1 MNSQSQCAARPL
13 EAQAPSGATA
23 AMAPDGAPPGPSAT
37 QCGQGAEGLSCGQM
51 AESPE
56 GRAQNSTAESR
67 RLDSWKEIASF
78 LGRGIRTVQR
88 WEREEGLPVHRL
100 PHAHRGSVFAHAN
113 ELSAWWEHRQTH
125 TEPAL
130 QTPLRTDSEARVDR
144 VTITAAATSWPA
156 LSSDARMIVYVSDAG
171 QDGDAPQLWLQQIG
185 GAAVQLTSGLHDCA
199 EPSFFGD
206 DTRVAF
212 SASGDSTSN
221 VYEIPALG
229 GPPRVIR
236 RAARNG
242 RFSPDGKWLAYI
254 ALAPRINLRLAP
266 VAGGGAERTLATDLL
281 DISSARWSDDSR
293 HLLVVAHPNSSVDL
307 DCWAVPVDGG
317 TPVDTGVFRR
327 GRQQGLIVI
336 TMPPAWAADS
346 IFYSAAGRQGV
357 HVWRQRV
364 SPTLEAIGTS
374 EAMTPGGDWAYCPTT
389 ARGRLSFVGTHA
401 DINLWSIA
409 IDAGTGTADGP
420 LRRLTRGAGFISH
433 LTLSESGRSLAY
445 FAAGTSGGELHVRD
459 LESGADT
466 VIGVG
471 PDRGFP
477 VISAEGERIACSALV
492 PGPPVQRPVL
502 LTSVATGEMRLVC
515 EDCGGRPRQWLD
527 ERTLVIETFGAGL
540 NAFLALDTRDGSP
553 RPLLSSAT
561 RRLSNPRVSPDQ
573 RWLAFDMATPGGS
586 PAVGIA
592 RVDSRATLEETEW
605 VSVAASAS
613 HPFWSRDGH
622 MLYYLPT
629 TPSVDIRNGVAARRF
644 DPSSGRV
651 EGEAF
656 PILNLTETIVPAMV
670 TSVAP
675 IAAPDQIVFVLGN
688 FRGDIWIRDV

>member
-1 MNSQSQCAARPL
+1 MAHRRDLRDSNADR
-13 EAQAPSGATA
+13 APKGYPAGS
-23 AMAPDGAPPGPSAT
+23 MAK
-37 QCGQGAEGLSCGQM
+37 
-51 AESPE
+51 SPE
-56 GRAQNSTAESR
+56 GRPQNSAAESR

-100 PHAHRGSVFAHAN
+100 PHAQRGSVFAHAN
-113 ELSAWWEHRQTH
+113 ELSAWWERRQINA
-125 TEPAL
+125 EPAP

-144 VTITAAATSWPA
+144 VTITAAATFWPA

-171 QDGDAPQLWLQQIG
+171 QDGGAPQLWLQQIG

-212 SASGDSTSN
+212 SASGESTQN

-254 ALAPRINLRLAP
+254 ALEPRATLRLAP
-266 VAGGGAERTLATDLL
+266 VAGGGAERTLATDLV

-336 TMPPAWAADS
+336 TMPPAWAGDS

-357 HVWRQRV
+357 SVWRQRV
-364 SPTLEAIGTS
+364 SLALESIGAP
-374 EAMTPGGDWAYCPTT
+374 ERMTPGGDWAFFPTA

-409 IDAGTGTADGP
+409 IDASTGRAHGP

-433 LTLSESGRSLAY
+433 LTLSEDGRSLAY
-445 FAAGTSGGELHVRD
+445 FAARTSGGELHVRD
-459 LESGADT
+459 LESGSDT
-466 VIGVG
+466 VIGA
-471 PDRGFP
+471 DAERGFP
-477 VISAEGERIACSALV
+477 VISAEGERMACSALV

-502 LTSVATGEMRLVC
+502 LTSIATGEMRLVC

-540 NAFLALDTRDGSP
+540 NAFLALDTRDGSQ
-553 RPLLSSAT
+553 RPLLSSMT
-561 RRLSNPRVSPDQ
+561 RRLSNPRVSPDR
-573 RWLAFDMATPGGS
+573 RWLAFDAATPGGS
-586 PAVGIA
+586 PAVAIA
-592 RVDSRATLEETEW
+592 RVDSRAP
-605 VSVAASAS
+605 SRRPSGSPSRASAS
-613 HPFWSRDGH
+613 HPFWSRDGR

-629 TPSVDIRNGVAARRF
+629 TPSVDIRNRCSGAAVR
-644 DPSSGRV
+644 
-651 EGEAF
+651 
-656 PILNLTETIVPAMV
+656 
-670 TSVAP
+670 SVKRP
-675 IAAPDQIVFVLGN
+675 
-688 FRGDIWIRDV
+688 R

>member
-1 MNSQSQCAARPL
+1 
-13 EAQAPSGATA
+13 
-23 AMAPDGAPPGPSAT
+23 
-37 QCGQGAEGLSCGQM
+37 M

-56 GRAQNSTAESR
+56 GLPQNSAAESR

-88 WEREEGLPVHRL
+88 WEREEGLPVRRL
-100 PHAHRGSVFAHAN
+100 PHAQRGSVFAHAN
-113 ELSAWWEHRQTH
+113 ELSAWWERRQITA
-125 TEPAL
+125 EPAP

-144 VTITAAATSWPA
+144 VTIAAAATFWPA
-156 LSSDARMIVYVSDAG
+156 LSSDARMVVYISDAG
-171 QDGDAPQLWLQQIG
+171 QDGGAPQLWLQQIG

-212 SASGDSTSN
+212 SAFGESTLN

-254 ALAPRINLRLAP
+254 ALEPRATLRLSP
-266 VAGGGAERTLATDLL
+266 VAGGAEHTLATDLV

-293 HLLVVAHPNSSVDL
+293 HLLVVAHPNPSVDL

-317 TPVDTGVFRR
+317 TPVDTGVLRR

-336 TMPPAWAADS
+336 TMPPAWAGDS

-357 HVWRQRV
+357 NVWRQRV
-364 SPTLEAIGTS
+364 SPTLESIGAP
-374 EAMTPGGDWAYCPTT
+374 ELMTPGGDWAFFPAA
-389 ARGRLSFVGTHA
+389 ARGRLTFVGTHA

-409 IDAGTGTADGP
+409 IDAGSGKAHGP

-433 LTLSESGRSLAY
+433 LTLSENGQSLAY
-445 FAAGTSGGELHVRD
+445 FAAGTSGGELHLRD
-459 LESGADT
+459 LESGSDT
-466 VIGVG
+466 VIGA
-471 PDRGFP
+471 DAERGFP
-477 VISAEGERIACSALV
+477 VISADGKQMACGALV

-502 LTSVATGEMRLVC
+502 LTSVATGEMRLVR

-527 ERTLVIETFGAGL
+527 ERTLVVETFGAGL
-540 NAFLALDTRDGSP
+540 NAFLALDTRDGSQ
-553 RPLLSSAT
+553 RPLLSSMT
-561 RRLSNPRVSPDQ
+561 RRLSNPRVSPDR

-586 PAVGIA
+586 PAVAIA
-592 RVDSRATLEETEW
+592 RVDGGAALEETEW
-605 VSVAASAS
+605 ISVAPSAS

-629 TPSVDIRNGVAARRF
+629 MPSVDIRNRVAARRF
-644 DPSSGRV
+644 DPSTGRV
-651 EGEAF
+651 EGESF
-656 PILNLTETIVPAMV
+656 PILNLTEMIVPAMV

-675 IAAPDQIVFVLGN
+675 IAAPDQIICVLGN
-688 FRGDIWIRDV
+688 FRGDIWIRDI